1 MVDNPKYSDQ
11 EDFEFVQNLFDQ
23 VEPERATPELK
34 AEILRKAPSGILHR
48 STNGVSIGGKFKS
61 DLAELIDYLWP
72 FGALWRPVTGLVA
85 AAMFGIMFGVT
96 DPLSTNGVQNADEAL
111 TEEIMAFAVEAEG
124 QLEDL

>member
-34 AEILRKAPSGILHR
+34 AEILRKSPSGILRR
-48 STNGVSIGGKFKS
+48 STDGVSIGGKFKS

-72 FGALWRPVTGLVA
+72 FGALWRPAAGLVA
-85 AAMFGIMFGVT
+85 AAIFGIMFGVT
-96 DPLSTNGVQNADEAL
+96 DSLSTNGVQNADEAL

-124 QLEDL
+124 QLEEL